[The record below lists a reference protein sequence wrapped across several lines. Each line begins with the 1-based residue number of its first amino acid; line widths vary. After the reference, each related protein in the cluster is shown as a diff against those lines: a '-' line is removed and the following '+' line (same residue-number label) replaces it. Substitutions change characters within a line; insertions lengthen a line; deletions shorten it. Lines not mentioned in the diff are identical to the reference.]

1 MISNYCELR
10 NSRCFGTLRGSILRI
25 DLVKPIFCATIWS
38 KSPEIAQ
45 NPYLA
50 AACCRDVFDPSKL
63 LEDLIYYRCFQIYT
77 PIKQVKVS

>member
-1 MISNYCELR
+1 MFWETERVYFKDWLSDQVER
-10 NSRCFGTLRGSILRI
+10 W
-25 DLVKPIFCATIWS
+25 VKPIFCATIWS